1 MNKEEYKHIIER
13 YYSTPILKKL
23 EINPESSDSPDLVHI
38 DADGREIG
46 IEVVE
51 CWCDD
56 IKLHQMDDY
65 TMSACREYKSRV
77 EARGECNL
85 WISVWFFDRVYKQ
98 LPNMSKKKFIDV
110 VCEEIDRY
118 RKDDTEFDYRFVSSI
133 SVYGAKIGFVEVSS
147 VQSAF
152 ITTISEDRV
161 IEYIKKKEY
170 KIAEYRKKKL
180 SAYWLFLTVPDRT
193 FCGIDDLKMTQEV
206 VSDYERIY
214 ICDSRHVLQVK

>member
-1 MNKEEYKHIIER
+1 
-13 YYSTPILKKL
+13 
-23 EINPESSDSPDLVHI
+23 
-38 DADGREIG
+38 
-46 IEVVE
+46 
-51 CWCDD
+51 
-56 IKLHQMDDY
+56 
-65 TMSACREYKSRV
+65 
-77 EARGECNL
+77 
-85 WISVWFFDRVYKQ
+85 
-98 LPNMSKKKFIDV
+98 MSKKKFIDV

-118 RKDDTEFDYRFVSSI
+118 RKNDTEFDYRFVSSI